1 MLELNPD
8 WCAVLTKLFSLQ
20 LIIAIII
27 AYSLDLRWKRGV
39 LYAAATW
46 IGAYAM
52 ILTAQTFHHLLP

>member
-46 IGAYAM
+46 IGAYA
-52 ILTAQTFHHLLP
+52 LTSSPS